1 MKKDLAIRA
10 RDIAVRLRSPP
21 PDCIFHSDRGS
32 QYRSHDFQKKV
43 TEYSMAPS
51 MSGKENCYDNA
62 VVETFF
68 KSLKAE
74 ML

>member
-1 MKKDLAIRA
+1 MRCVYAIHHPAVFSILIAAANITSMISKKLA
-10 RDIAVRLRSPP
+10 
-21 PDCIFHSDRGS
+21 
-32 QYRSHDFQKKV
+32 
-43 TEYSMAPS
+43 EYSVTPS
-51 MSGKENCYDNA
+51 KSGKENCYDNA